1 MKVSRT
7 RVKMQPISKERPS
20 EKLLKKILEAK
31 YKEIR
36 GDGSRFF
43 HRTLFSLHDFLE
55 LKSQFFFFSFL
66 FVIYVLEKINK

>member
-1 MKVSRT
+1 
-7 RVKMQPISKERPS
+7 MQPISKERPS

-31 YKEIR
+31 YKEIQ

-55 LKSQFFFFSFL
+55 LKSQFSFL
-66 FVIYVLEKINK
+66 FFPFCYLCFKKIIIIINK